1 MLAWVCRDYG
11 GPGVVALAHRPVP
24 TPGPHQLLVQV
35 ETTTVESGDAR
46 IRSRQIPRGFGLV
59 FRLILGW
66 RRPRQGVLGSVVVGT
81 VVAVG
86 PGVRRWAPG
95 DRIVATTGM
104 AGGAHAQFTL
114 LSDKRAI
121 VHCPPAL
128 TPVQAAAVV
137 FGGLAAQFFLDRA
150 EVQPGEQ
157 VLVIGATGSVGGALV
172 QLAKARGAVVTAL
185 CSAANLPRARA
196 LGAAHAL
203 DYRAHPP
210 SSLHP
215 LGFDVVADSC
225 AASSFG
231 ACLPLLRLGGRYL
244 NIAGD
249 LPSMLVRPRQGRRS
263 ISGTAAEST
272 QDLQRV
278 LDLAAQ
284 GVLVPMIDSV
294 WSFTEPA
301 AAHARAGSGHKSGCV
316 VVQVAKAGPD
326 PNPLP
331 AQPQTLA
338 GRTPRWAPAHAPT
351 PH

>member
-11 GPGVVALAHRPVP
+11 GPGVVTLTHRPVP
-24 TPGPHQLLVQV
+24 KPGPHQLLVQV
-35 ETTTVESGDAR
+35 EITTVESGDAR
-46 IRSRQIPRGFGLV
+46 IRSQQIPRGFGLV

-86 PGVRRWAPG
+86 KGVRRWAPG

-114 LSDKRAI
+114 LDDKHAI
-121 VHCPPAL
+121 AHCPPAL
-128 TPVQAAAVV
+128 ASAQAAALV

-185 CSAANLPRARA
+185 TSAANLQRARA
-196 LGAAHAL
+196 LGAAHVL
-203 DYRAHPP
+203 DYRAHAP
-210 SSLHP
+210 SSLQQQ
-215 LGFDVVADSC
+215 GFDVVADCC
-225 AASSFG
+225 AASSFK
-231 ACLPLLRLGGRYL
+231 ACLPLLRVGGRYL

-263 ISGTAAEST
+263 ISGTAPEST

-301 AAHARAGSGHKSGCV
+301 GAHARAGSGHKCGCV
-316 VVQVAKAGPD
+316 VVQVAQAASD
-326 PNPLP
+326 PSPWP
-331 AQPQTLA
+331 GQPQPQE
-338 GRTPRWAPAHAPT
+338 GRKPKWAPVQAPT